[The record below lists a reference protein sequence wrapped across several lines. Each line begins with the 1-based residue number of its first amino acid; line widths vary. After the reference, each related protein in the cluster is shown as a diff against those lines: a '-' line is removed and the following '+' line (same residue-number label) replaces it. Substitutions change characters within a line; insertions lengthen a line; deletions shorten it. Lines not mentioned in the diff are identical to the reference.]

1 MQHRHRA
8 TLQDI
13 ADALEL
19 SANTVSRALSD
30 KGGVSERTRMLI
42 RTEADRIGYI
52 PNVHA
57 RSLVLGSRMMIGL
70 VITNPSNPFYAELI
84 SEIELHA
91 TAAGYTLVLLLS
103 DESEEREERAVETL
117 IRSGVDA
124 AIVVPVQGRE
134 NPWVQLERA
143 GIPIVVVNRELE
155 GMRCDFVGTDNEAG
169 TYATTTHVIEQG
181 AKSVIL
187 LEEDLPISTI
197 RQRIAGFKRAMM
209 DARLPLTEQSVLAVP
224 TRRNNRVVLPWQADE
239 AYRLATDLL
248 NRGHRPDAYVVGN
261 DYFALGLFRALRER
275 ELEVPH
281 DTMVVGFGDYPFS
294 EFLMP
299 SLSTVRLPAR
309 RVGRRAMQLLLARV
323 GGEPNAGFD
332 SVTIAPELVIR
343 ESTRRCV
350 HHLPRPQEQ

>member
-1 MQHRHRA
+1 VQQRHRA

-30 KGGVSERTRMLI
+30 KGGVSERTRSLI
-42 RTEADRIGYI
+42 RAEAERIGYI

-84 SEIELHA
+84 SEIEFHA
-91 TAAGYTLVLLLS
+91 AAAGYTLVLLLS
-103 DESEEREERAVETL
+103 EESVEREENAADTL
-117 IRSGVDA
+117 MRSGVDA
-124 AIVVPVQGRE
+124 AIVVPVQGRVH
-134 NPWVQLERA
+134 PWGRLERA
-143 GIPIVVVNRELE
+143 GIPLVVVNRNLE
-155 GMRCDFVGTDNEAG
+155 GLHSGFVGTDNEAG
-169 TYATTTHVIEQG
+169 TYAATTHVIEQG
-181 AKSVIL
+181 ATSVML
-187 LEEDLPISTI
+187 LEEDLPITTI
-197 RQRIAGFKRAMM
+197 RQRIEGFRRSMTDAG
-209 DARLPLTEQSVLAVP
+209 LELTERSVVAVP
-224 TRRNNRVVLPWQADE
+224 TRRNNRVALPWQADE
-239 AYRLATDLL
+239 AYRLATDLM

-261 DYFALGLFRALRER
+261 DYFALGLFRALREHG
-275 ELEVPH
+275 LEVPN

-309 RVGRRAMQLLLARV
+309 SVGRRAVELILDRL
-323 GGEPNAGFD
+323 GGAPNRGFD

-343 ESTRRCV
+343 ESTRRGLV
-350 HHLPRPQEQ
+350 GS